1 MPEPARAD
9 AALKGSTRNKRAIL
23 LVFLS
28 VRGVAERVT
37 DLGMRPFPLLA
48 DKQKSC
54 AIRRVYFVSSPK
66 PHGMSVQSALRSET
80 AKQSGLAGG
89 GRIFGAVVAAPAV
102 FARIVLD
109 VLATGTDRLR
119 GRILTVTLRVP
130 LLDRIFRSRTKRLS
144 VIFAASLLVAL
155 GLALTAPLWMLLIV
169 PLILGVPHLVASLN
183 FVLRL
188 TAGRMEERGG
198 ALPAKVG
205 ACFVAVAA
213 VRLWAPSQGILENV
227 PNGVEI
233 VAALAGGVWLAWASR
248 AAAVRAVASAAILV
262 ALAAGSLAAPAETL
276 GVLVLAHNFVGF
288 AYWIA
293 RAPTAQDRQV
303 ALAALA
309 LFTAATAAILAGA
322 FDQVLAQRTADILGG
337 GMSDFDTGQTILPG
351 TEREILLRRAVSAFA
366 LGQSLHYF
374 VWLRAIPEQELPHQH
389 PIGFSKS
396 LRFIELN
403 PGRLVLYSAAYGV
416 AALFAYAFIYGWVEA
431 RLLYLSAA
439 AFHGYFEIAGLALVR
454 SASLTVPR

>member
-1 MPEPARAD
+1 
-9 AALKGSTRNKRAIL
+9 
-23 LVFLS
+23 
-28 VRGVAERVT
+28 
-37 DLGMRPFPLLA
+37 
-48 DKQKSC
+48 
-54 AIRRVYFVSSPK
+54 
-66 PHGMSVQSALRSET
+66 MSVQPALRSDT

-109 VLATGTDRLR
+109 VLATGIDRLR
-119 GRILTVTLRVP
+119 GRILAVTLRVP
-130 LLDRIFRSRTKRLS
+130 LLDRIFRSRAKRLS
-144 VIFAASLLVAL
+144 VVFAASLLVAL

-188 TAGRMEERGG
+188 TAGRMEDRGG

-213 VRLWAPSQGILENV
+213 VRLWVPSQGILENV

-233 VAALAGGVWLAWASR
+233 VAALA
-248 AAAVRAVASAAILV
+248 
-262 ALAAGSLAAPAETL
+262 AGSLAAPAETL
-276 GVLVLAHNFVGF
+276 GALVLAHNFVGF

-322 FDQVLAQRTADILGG
+322 FDRVLAQRTADILGG

-351 TEREILLRRAVSAFA
+351 TERDILLRRAVSAFA

-416 AALFAYAFIYGWVEA
+416 AALFAYAFIYGWLEA
-431 RLLYLSAA
+431 RLLYLSTA
-439 AFHGYFEIAGLALVR
+439 AFHGYFEIAGLALLR
-454 SASLTVPR
+454 RASPAVPR